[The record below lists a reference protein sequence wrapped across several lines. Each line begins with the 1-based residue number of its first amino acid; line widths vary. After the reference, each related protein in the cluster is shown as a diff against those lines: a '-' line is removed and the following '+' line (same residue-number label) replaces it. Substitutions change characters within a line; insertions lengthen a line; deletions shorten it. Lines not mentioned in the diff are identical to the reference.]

1 MGSSTL
7 SYLML
12 TDTFPKYENLY
23 DSCFSFWLVL
33 PFYLVLLVLGVMELA
48 HSSLGV
54 SEIHF

>member
-1 MGSSTL
+1 MGSSTQ

-12 TDTFPKYENLY
+12 TDTFPKCESLY
-23 DSCFSFWLVL
+23 GSCLSVWLVL
-33 PFYLVLLVLGVMELA
+33 PFYLLLLVLGVMELA